1 MSNGKHPAGDQVIY
15 VVDDDDAIRTLLVEY
30 LRDEG
35 FRVLEGKSGGEVLP
49 TVQKEAPDVVL
60 MDLRMPDQSGMQALE
75 SVHSHA
81 PDIPVL
87 IMTAYNSSS
96 AAIQAIQQGAY
107 DYITKPFDLA
117 DVLHTIRRAL
127 EHRELSQRVRQM
139 EQSPELETRGKF
151 IGRSAAMQEIF
162 KTIGRVAASD
172 ATVMIYGESG
182 TGKEMAA
189 NALHSYSPRRAGP
202 FVKVSC
208 ASFVET
214 LLESELF
221 GHEKGAFTHAIAQ
234 RKGRFETAN
243 KGTIFLDE
251 IGEMSPN
258 TQKKLLRVL
267 QEREFER
274 VGSSLTIKV
283 DVRVIAATNRDLK
296 QEVAEGR
303 FREDLFYRLNVISL
317 TMPPLRDRRDDI
329 PLLVE
334 HFLDKHRVDA
344 KSRPARI
351 SEGAMAV
358 LMEYHWPGNVRELEN
373 TIERAVV
380 LSRGGVIT
388 PQHLSFVPNVGAP
401 QIDVAQRVAAGVSL
415 KTITEEAERLAIEE
429 ALRLSGYDRGKAA
442 ERLGLRRRELDGKI
456 RDYHILMEGSGAVA
470 EEQVEEEEQAPV

>member
-1 MSNGKHPAGDQVIY
+1 MSNGTHPPGDRLIY
-15 VVDDDDAIRTLLVEY
+15 VVDDDDAIRTLLVDY

-35 FRVLEGKSGGEVLP
+35 FRVLEGKSGGEVLT
-49 TVQKEAPDVVL
+49 TVQQEAPDVVL

-75 SVHSHA
+75 SVHNHA

-127 EHRELSQRVRQM
+127 EHRALSQRVRQM

-172 ATVMIYGESG
+172 ATVMIYGDSG

-189 NALHSYSPRRAGP
+189 NALHAYSPRRAGP

-221 GHEKGAFTHAIAQ
+221 GHEKGAFTHAISQ

-251 IGEMSPN
+251 IGEMSLN

-274 VGSSLTIKV
+274 VGGSLTIKV
-283 DVRVIAATNRDLK
+283 DVRVVAATNRDLLAA
-296 QEVAEGR
+296 VREGR
-303 FREDLFYRLNVISL
+303 FREDLYYRLNVFPIRL
-317 TMPPLRDRRDDI
+317 PPLRERGEDV
-329 PLLVE
+329 PLLAKFFVA
-334 HFLDKHRVDA
+334 KHA
-344 KSRPARI
+344 ARMGKAI
-351 SEGAMAV
+351 RDIAPRATAA
-358 LMEYHWPGNVRELEN
+358 LAAYPWPGNIRELEN
-373 TIERAVV
+373 VLERAVILEIGEV
-380 LSRGGVIT
+380 LDSI
-388 PQHLSFVPNVGAP
+388 P
-401 QIDVAQRVAAGVSL
+401 
-415 KTITEEAERLAIEE
+415 
-429 ALRLSGYDRGKAA
+429 
-442 ERLGLRRRELDGKI
+442 
-456 RDYHILMEGSGAVA
+456 
-470 EEQVEEEEQAPV
+470 

>member
-1 MSNGKHPAGDQVIY
+1 
-15 VVDDDDAIRTLLVEY
+15 
-30 LRDEG
+30 
-35 FRVLEGKSGGEVLP
+35 
-49 TVQKEAPDVVL
+49 
-60 MDLRMPDQSGMQALE
+60 
-75 SVHSHA
+75 
-81 PDIPVL
+81 
-87 IMTAYNSSS
+87 
-96 AAIQAIQQGAY
+96 
-107 DYITKPFDLA
+107 
-117 DVLHTIRRAL
+117 
-127 EHRELSQRVRQM
+127 
-139 EQSPELETRGKF
+139 
-151 IGRSAAMQEIF
+151 
-162 KTIGRVAASD
+162 
-172 ATVMIYGESG
+172 
-182 TGKEMAA
+182 
-189 NALHSYSPRRAGP
+189 
-202 FVKVSC
+202 
-208 ASFVET
+208 

-221 GHEKGAFTHAIAQ
+221 GHEKGAFTHAITQ

-267 QEREFER
+267 QERAFER
-274 VGSSLTIKV
+274 VGSSLTINV

-296 QEVAEGR
+296 QEVAEAR

-388 PQHLSFVPNVGAP
+388 PQHLSFVPNIGAP
-401 QIDVAQRVAAGVSL
+401 QIDVAQRVASGVAL

-429 ALRLSGYDRGKAA
+429 ALRLSGYDRSKAA
-442 ERLGLRRRELDGKI
+442 ERLGLRRRELDSKI

-470 EEQVEEEEQAPV
+470 EEQADVEEQAPV